1 MCYVKEVKPNG
12 FFHAGLIVVKDTAS
26 LRPVEGGIDE
36 PLPRVT
42 SHEIGH
48 ALSLLH
54 RQDRTNLRASGTTG
68 FLLTDAEVKAARE
81 IAAKF
86 QKPASAGAAQA
97 DSTK

>member
-1 MCYVKEVKPNG
+1 
-12 FFHAGLIVVKDTAS
+12 
-26 LRPVEGGIDE
+26 DE

-48 ALSLLH
+48 ALSLSH
-54 RQDRTNLRASGTTG
+54 RQDRTNLMASGTTG
-68 FLLTDAEVKAARE
+68 FSLNDTEVKAARE